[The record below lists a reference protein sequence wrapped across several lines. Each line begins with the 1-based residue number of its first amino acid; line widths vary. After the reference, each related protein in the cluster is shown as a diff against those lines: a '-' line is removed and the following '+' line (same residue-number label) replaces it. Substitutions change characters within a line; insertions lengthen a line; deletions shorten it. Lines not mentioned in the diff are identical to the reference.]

1 MSQWADFYRE
11 KFQDAVVV
19 EKEHGFFWGYPQK
32 GYFMIGGCYIIPEKR
47 NDGLWMEYHKEL
59 EYEARKLDKDRI
71 VATMD
76 IGTNNIE
83 RALTSAFKLGYEI
96 MEIKE
101 NRIIVVTKVL

>member
-1 MSQWADFYRE
+1 
-11 KFQDAVVV
+11 
-19 EKEHGFFWGYPQK
+19 
-32 GYFMIGGCYIIPEKR
+32 MIGDCYIVPEKR
-47 NDGLWMEYHKEL
+47 DDGLWMEYHKEL
-59 EYEARKLDKDRI
+59 EYEAVKLDKDRI

-83 RALTSAFKLGYEI
+83 RALTSAFKLGYKI

>member
-1 MSQWADFYRE
+1 VSHWADFYRE
-11 KFQDAVVV
+11 KFNAVVV

-32 GYFMIGGCYIIPEKR
+32 GYFMIGDCYIVPEKR
-47 NDGLWMEYHKEL
+47 DDGLWMEYHKEL
-59 EYEARKLDKDRI
+59 EYEAVKLDKDRI

-83 RALTSAFKLGYEI
+83 RALTSAFKLGYKI